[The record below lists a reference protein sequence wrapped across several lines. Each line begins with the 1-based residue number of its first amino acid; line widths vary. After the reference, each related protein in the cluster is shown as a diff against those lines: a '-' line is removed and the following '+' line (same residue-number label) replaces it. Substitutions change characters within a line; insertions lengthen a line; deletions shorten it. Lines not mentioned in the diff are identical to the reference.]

1 MIALPISTSFLSFHF
16 LSFFFQE
23 LSECKRALAA
33 DEIDE
38 LGGGE
43 EQNDLLDY
51 LRALEPEQVKEGAG
65 VGGWEDGGS
74 GFGLG

>member
-1 MIALPISTSFLSFHF
+1 MLTGFPTTFGCVCVLS
-16 LSFFFQE
+16 QE

-33 DEIDE
+33 VEIDE